1 MQQWRSNER
10 GKYIVCVDSYEDS
23 VMKGRILN
31 PLTGAEAFCGLVQFL
46 LKMEDALECEQA
58 PQSFTELRRF
68 AGMLQPEKRERV
80 CLSERGM
87 KMTFELKV
95 IFRQHSSWQGTLV
108 CREKKAMHHFR
119 SVLELI
125 VLMDSA
131 LRSVER
137 SGCA

>member
-1 MQQWRSNER
+1 MQQWRSNEW
-10 GKYIVCVDSYEDS
+10 GKYVVCVDSYEDS

-31 PLTGAEAFCGLVQFL
+31 PLVGAEAFSGLAQFL
-46 LKMEDALECEQA
+46 LKMEETLDCEQA
-58 PQSFTELRRF
+58 PQAFTEIRRF
-68 AGMLQPEKRERV
+68 AGLLQPEKRGRV
-80 CLSERGM
+80 SHSGKGL

-95 IFRQHSSWQGTLV
+95 IFRQHSSWQGTLI

-119 SVLELI
+119 SVLELVI
-125 VLMDSA
+125 LMDSA